1 MGTSVQKNPP
11 ELNEEPMKNSTP
23 KWTRLAVQEVAE
35 LNEGDRIALLFQ
47 KPQYK
52 IPLICYEFRI

>member
-1 MGTSVQKNPP
+1 MGTSIQKNPP

-35 LNEGDRIALLFQ
+35 LNEGDRIALLF
-47 KPQYK
+47 
-52 IPLICYEFRI
+52 